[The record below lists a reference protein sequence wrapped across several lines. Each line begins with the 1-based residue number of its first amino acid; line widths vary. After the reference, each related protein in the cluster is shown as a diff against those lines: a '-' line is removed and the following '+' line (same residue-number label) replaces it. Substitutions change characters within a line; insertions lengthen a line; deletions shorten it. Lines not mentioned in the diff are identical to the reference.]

1 VTFCWNDAST
11 PDLLTDGTNTYLYG
25 PDGLP
30 IEQTSAAGTFWF
42 VHDQEG
48 STLLLLASNGTI
60 SGAYSYTPYGLATH
74 TGTATTPLQY
84 TGQYTNA
91 NTGLVYLRARYY
103 DPATALFLTV
113 DPMVN
118 STHAAY
124 IYVLDDPLNGVDL
137 TGLCLSGFG
146 WFCNNAGAIATG
158 LTVAAL
164 VVGAVACTICDV
176 AALGIGALSLAT
188 NGIATY
194 QDCDNGRELTVN
206 YGVDATRDALSVAD
220 FGFNGWSLIKDA
232 GAGVHLADA
241 AAEVAENAAYRAFV
255 GDLTSLAGTVTG
267 NVWTLWS
274 NFWSSPDAVSGT
286 PVLGGC
292 A

>member
-1 VTFCWNDAST
+1 
-11 PDLLTDGTNTYLYG
+11 
-25 PDGLP
+25 
-30 IEQTSAAGTFWF
+30 
-42 VHDQEG
+42 
-48 STLLLLASNGTI
+48 
-60 SGAYSYTPYGLATH
+60 
-74 TGTATTPLQY
+74 
-84 TGQYTNA
+84 
-91 NTGLVYLRARYY
+91 
-103 DPATALFLTV
+103 
-113 DPMVN
+113 MVN